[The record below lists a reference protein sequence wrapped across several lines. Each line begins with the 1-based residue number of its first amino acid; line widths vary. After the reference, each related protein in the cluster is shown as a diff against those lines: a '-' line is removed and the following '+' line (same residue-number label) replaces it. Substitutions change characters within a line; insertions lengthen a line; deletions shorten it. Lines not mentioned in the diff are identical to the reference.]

1 MSKDRRLGKGLAAL
15 LSDSIEATAGDGNA
29 TGPKVPSTTADC
41 PKTSFGFTVLAVS
54 EIDDN
59 PYQPRRHFEEEQLAA
74 LSQSLKQHDLL
85 QPIVVRPKGVRYE
98 LISGERRLRAAIMA
112 GWKTIPAQVREA
124 SDRETAEL
132 AIIENLQ
139 RKDLNALEKAD
150 SFKRYLDEHSCS
162 HNELAKRLSV
172 DRSTVA
178 NLIRLLE
185 LPEPVKQSLTN
196 NLITAGH
203 ARALLPLVTAAE
215 QIKLCEKIVRKSL
228 SVRAVETIVQDS
240 LFDAEDGAGKSSG
253 GGRKVKRRV
262 GGSNP
267 FQIARLE
274 QELKQ
279 ALGTKV
285 DIREKAGGKG
295 KIVIHFNNHDE
306 FQRLLTQLANRAAE
320 QRRVG

>member
-1 MSKDRRLGKGLAAL
+1 VSKDRRLGKGLAAL

-203 ARALLPLVTAAE
+203 ARALLPLVTTAE

>member
-15 LSDSIEATAGDGNA
+15 LSDSIEATAEDGNA
-29 TGPKVPSTTADC
+29 TDPKVPSTTTDC
-41 PKTSFGFTVLAVS
+41 PKNTFGFTVLAVS

-59 PYQPRRHFEEEQLAA
+59 PYQPRRHFEEEQLAS

>member
-15 LSDSIEATAGDGNA
+15 LSDSIEATVGDGNA

-203 ARALLPLVTAAE
+203 ARALLPLVTTAE

-240 LFDAEDGAGKSSG
+240 LFDADDGAGKSSG

-295 KIVIHFNNHDE
+295 KIVVHFNNHDE

>member
-1 MSKDRRLGKGLAAL
+1 MTKDRRLGKGLAAL
-15 LSDSIEATAGDGNA
+15 LGDAIESTAGDASGTDPQQTPAA
-29 TGPKVPSTTADC
+29 TDTPKSPS
-41 PKTSFGFTVLAVS
+41 GFTVLAVS
-54 EIDDN
+54 EIDNN
-59 PYQPRRHFEEEQLAA
+59 PYQPRRYFDEEQLAA

-85 QPIVVRPKGVRYE
+85 QPIVVRPKGTRYE

-112 GWKTIPAQVREA
+112 GWKTIAAQVREA

-150 SFKRYLDEHSCS
+150 SFKRYLDEHGCS
-162 HNELAKRLSV
+162 HSELAKRLSI

-215 QIKLCEKIVRKSL
+215 QIKLCEKIVRKVL
-228 SVRAVETIVQDS
+228 SVRAVEQIVQDS
-240 LFDAEDGAGKSSG
+240 LFDAGDDTGTTNG
-253 GGRKVKRRV
+253 GGTKVKPV
-262 GGSNP
+262 TGGSNP

-295 KIVIHFNNHDE
+295 KIVIHFNNRDE
-306 FQRLLTQLANRAAE
+306 FQRLLAQLDNRE
-320 QRRVG
+320 TELRRAG

>member
-1 MSKDRRLGKGLAAL
+1 VSKDRRLGKGLAAL

-203 ARALLPLVTAAE
+203 ARALLPLVTTAE

-295 KIVIHFNNHDE
+295 KIVVHFNNHDE

>member
-1 MSKDRRLGKGLAAL
+1 MTKDRRLGKGLAAL
-15 LSDSIEATAGDGNA
+15 LGDAIESTAVDASDSDPAQTPSATD
-29 TGPKVPSTTADC
+29 TPKSPS
-41 PKTSFGFTVLAVS
+41 GFTVLAVS
-54 EIDDN
+54 EIDNN
-59 PYQPRRHFEEEQLAA
+59 PYQPRRYFDEEQLVA

-85 QPIVVRPKGVRYE
+85 QPIVVRPKGARYE

-112 GWKTIPAQVREA
+112 GWKTIAAQVREA

-150 SFKRYLDEHSCS
+150 SFKRYLDEHDCS
-162 HNELAKRLSV
+162 HSELAKRLSI

-185 LPEPVKQSLTN
+185 LPNPVKQSLTN

-203 ARALLPLVTAAE
+203 ARALLPLVTADE
-215 QIKLCEKIVRKSL
+215 QIKLCEKIVRKVL
-228 SVRAVETIVQDS
+228 SVRAVEQIVQDS
-240 LFDAEDGAGKSSG
+240 LFDAGDESKTTSG
-253 GGRKVKRRV
+253 GGNKVNPV
-262 GGSNP
+262 SGGSNP

-285 DIREKAGGKG
+285 DIREKAGGNG
-295 KIVIHFNNHDE
+295 KIVIHFNNRDE
-306 FQRLLTQLANRAAE
+306 FQRLLEQLDNRE
-320 QRRVG
+320 TGQRRAG

>member
-1 MSKDRRLGKGLAAL
+1 VTKDRRLGKGLAAL
-15 LSDSIEATAGDGNA
+15 LGDSIESTAGDASGSEPA
-29 TGPKVPSTTADC
+29 
-41 PKTSFGFTVLAVS
+41 KTSTAIDTPKSPSGFTVLAVS
-54 EIDDN
+54 EIDNN
-59 PYQPRRHFEEEQLAA
+59 PYQPRRYFDEEQLTA

-85 QPIVVRPKGVRYE
+85 QPIVVRPKGKRYE
-98 LISGERRLRAAIMA
+98 LISGERRLRAAVMA
-112 GWKTIPAQVREA
+112 GWKTIAAQVREA

-150 SFKRYLDEHSCS
+150 SFKRYLDEHRCS
-162 HNELAKRLSV
+162 HSELAQRLSV

-185 LPEPVKQSLTN
+185 LPEPVKQSLVN

-203 ARALLPLVTAAE
+203 ARALLPLVTAVE
-215 QIKLCEKIVRKSL
+215 QIKLCEKIVRKAL
-228 SVRAVETIVQDS
+228 SVRAVEQIVQDS
-240 LFDAEDGAGKSSG
+240 LFDAGDAPSKQSG
-253 GGRKVKRRV
+253 GGRQGKRGV
-262 GGSNP
+262 GGSNR

-285 DIREKAGGKG
+285 DIREKTGGKG

-306 FQRLLTQLANRAAE
+306 FQRLLTQLANRAHE

>member
-15 LSDSIEATAGDGNA
+15 LSDSIEATVGDGNA
-29 TGPKVPSTTADC
+29 TGPKVTSTTADC

-139 RKDLNALEKAD
+139 RKDLNALDKAD

-203 ARALLPLVTAAE
+203 ARALLPLVTTAE

-240 LFDAEDGAGKSSG
+240 LFDADDGAGKSSG

-295 KIVIHFNNHDE
+295 KIVVHFNNHDE

>member
-15 LSDSIEATAGDGNA
+15 LSDSIEATVGDGNA
-29 TGPKVPSTTADC
+29 TGPKVTSTTADC

-203 ARALLPLVTAAE
+203 ARALLPLVTTAE

-240 LFDAEDGAGKSSG
+240 LFDADDGAGKSSG

-295 KIVIHFNNHDE
+295 KIVVHFNNHDE

>member
-1 MSKDRRLGKGLAAL
+1 MAKDRRLGKGLAAL
-15 LSDSIEATAGDGNA
+15 LGDSIESTAGDASGTVRAKISAA
-29 TGPKVPSTTADC
+29 TDTPKSPS
-41 PKTSFGFTVLAVS
+41 GFTVLAVS

-59 PYQPRRHFEEEQLAA
+59 PYQPRRHFDEEELAA

-85 QPIVVRPKGVRYE
+85 QPIVVRPKGTRYE

-112 GWKTIPAQVREA
+112 GWKTIAAQVREA

-139 RKDLNALEKAD
+139 RKDLNALEKAA
-150 SFKRYLDEHSCS
+150 SFKRYLDEHRCS
-162 HNELAKRLSV
+162 HSELAKRLSV

-185 LPEPVKQSLTN
+185 LPDAVKQSLAN

-215 QIKLCEKIVRKSL
+215 QIKLCEKIVRKAL
-228 SVRAVETIVQDS
+228 SVRAVEQIVQDS
-240 LFDAEDGAGKSSG
+240 LFDAADATGKSTG
-253 GGRKVKRRV
+253 GGRKVKRGD

-285 DIREKAGGKG
+285 DIREQVGGKG
-295 KIVIHFNNHDE
+295 KIVIQFNNHDE
-306 FQRLLTQLANRAAE
+306 FQRLLTQLANRETE

>member
-1 MSKDRRLGKGLAAL
+1 MTKDRRLGKGLAAL
-15 LSDSIEATAGDGNA
+15 LGDAIESTAVDASDSDPAQTPSATD
-29 TGPKVPSTTADC
+29 TPKSPS
-41 PKTSFGFTVLAVS
+41 GFTVLAVS
-54 EIDDN
+54 EIDNN
-59 PYQPRRHFEEEQLAA
+59 PYQPRRYFDEEQLVA

-85 QPIVVRPKGVRYE
+85 QPIVVRPKGARYE

-112 GWKTIPAQVREA
+112 GWKTIAAQVREA

-150 SFKRYLDEHSCS
+150 SFKRYLDEHDCS
-162 HNELAKRLSV
+162 HSELAKRLSI

-185 LPEPVKQSLTN
+185 LPDPVKQSLTN

-215 QIKLCEKIVRKSL
+215 QIKLCEKIVRKVL
-228 SVRAVETIVQDS
+228 SVRAVEQIVQDS
-240 LFDAEDGAGKSSG
+240 LFDAGDESKTTSG
-253 GGRKVKRRV
+253 GGNKVNPV
-262 GGSNP
+262 SGGSNP

-295 KIVIHFNNHDE
+295 KIVIHFNNRDE
-306 FQRLLTQLANRAAE
+306 FQRLLEQLDNRE
-320 QRRVG
+320 TGQRCAG

>member
-203 ARALLPLVTAAE
+203 ARALLPLVTTAE

>member
-1 MSKDRRLGKGLAAL
+1 MTKDRRLGKGLAAL
-15 LSDSIEATAGDGNA
+15 LGDAIESTAGDASGTDPLQTPAA
-29 TGPKVPSTTADC
+29 TDTPKSPS
-41 PKTSFGFTVLAVS
+41 GFTVLAVS
-54 EIDDN
+54 EIDNN
-59 PYQPRRHFEEEQLAA
+59 PYQPRRYFDEQQLAA

-85 QPIVVRPKGVRYE
+85 QPIVVRPKGARYE

-112 GWKTIPAQVREA
+112 GWKTIAAQVREA

-150 SFKRYLDEHSCS
+150 SFKRYLDEHGCS
-162 HNELAKRLSV
+162 HSELAKRLSI

-185 LPEPVKQSLTN
+185 LPEPVKQSLIN

-215 QIKLCEKIVRKSL
+215 QIKLCEKIVRKVL
-228 SVRAVETIVQDS
+228 SVRAVEQIVQDS
-240 LFDAEDGAGKSSG
+240 LFDAGDAPGTTSG
-253 GGRKVKRRV
+253 GGTKVKPV
-262 GGSNP
+262 TGGSNP

-295 KIVIHFNNHDE
+295 KIVIHFNNRDE
-306 FQRLLTQLANRAAE
+306 FQRLLAQLDNRE
-320 QRRVG
+320 NEHRRAG

>member
-1 MSKDRRLGKGLAAL
+1 MAKDRRLGKGLAAL
-15 LSDSIEATAGDGNA
+15 LGDSIESTAGDASGTDPANTSAA
-29 TGPKVPSTTADC
+29 TDTPKSPS
-41 PKTSFGFTVLAVS
+41 GFIVLAVS

-59 PYQPRRHFEEEQLAA
+59 PYQPRRHFDEEQLAA

-85 QPIVVRPKGVRYE
+85 QPIVVRPKGARYE

-112 GWKTIPAQVREA
+112 GWKTIAAQVREA

-132 AIIENLQ
+132 SIIENLQ

-150 SFKRYLDEHSCS
+150 SFKRYLDEHGCS
-162 HNELAKRLSV
+162 HSELAKRLNI

-185 LPEPVKQSLTN
+185 LPDPVKQSLAN
-196 NLITAGH
+196 SLITAGH
-203 ARALLPLVTAAE
+203 ARALLPLVTPVE
-215 QIKLCEKIVRKSL
+215 QIKLCEKIVRKAL
-228 SVRAVETIVQDS
+228 SVRAVEQIVQDS
-240 LFDAEDGAGKSSG
+240 LFDAEDATGKSSG
-253 GGRKVKRRV
+253 GGRKVNR
-262 GGSNP
+262 GAGQSNP

-285 DIREKAGGKG
+285 DIREKTGGKG

-306 FQRLLTQLANRAAE
+306 FQRLLTQLANRATE

>member
-1 MSKDRRLGKGLAAL
+1 MTKDRRLGKGLAAL
-15 LSDSIEATAGDGNA
+15 LGDAIESTAGDASGTDPLQTPTA
-29 TGPKVPSTTADC
+29 TDTPKSPS
-41 PKTSFGFTVLAVS
+41 GFTVLAVS
-54 EIDDN
+54 EIDNN
-59 PYQPRRHFEEEQLAA
+59 PYQPRRYFDEEQLAA
-74 LSQSLKQHDLL
+74 LSQSLKQHNLL
-85 QPIVVRPKGVRYE
+85 QPIVVRPKGARYE

-112 GWKTIPAQVREA
+112 GWKTIAAQVREA

-150 SFKRYLDEHSCS
+150 SFKRYLDEHGCS
-162 HNELAKRLSV
+162 HSELAKRLSI

-215 QIKLCEKIVRKSL
+215 QIKLCEKIVRKVL
-228 SVRAVETIVQDS
+228 SVRAVEQIVQDS
-240 LFDAEDGAGKSSG
+240 LFDAGDDTGTTSG
-253 GGRKVKRRV
+253 GGTKVKPV
-262 GGSNP
+262 TGGSNP

-295 KIVIHFNNHDE
+295 KIVIHFNNRDE
-306 FQRLLTQLANRAAE
+306 FQRLLAQLDNRE
-320 QRRVG
+320 SEHRRAG

>member
-1 MSKDRRLGKGLAAL
+1 MTKDRRLGKGLAAL
-15 LSDSIEATAGDGNA
+15 LGDSIEATAGDVSSLEP
-29 TGPKVPSTTADC
+29 TETTAATDT
-41 PKTSFGFTVLAVS
+41 PKSPSGFTVLAVS

-59 PYQPRRHFEEEQLAA
+59 PYQPRRHFDEEQLVA

-85 QPIVVRPKGVRYE
+85 QPIVVRPKGTRYE

-112 GWKTIPAQVREA
+112 GWKTIAAQVREA

-162 HNELAKRLSV
+162 HSELAKRLSV

-185 LPEPVKQSLTN
+185 LPDPVKQTLAN

-203 ARALLPLVTAAE
+203 ARALLPLVTAVE

-228 SVRAVETIVQDS
+228 SVRAVEQIVQAS
-240 LFDAEDGAGKSSG
+240 LFDAEDDAGKSSS
-253 GGRKVKRRV
+253 GGRKVNRRT

-267 FQIARLE
+267 FQLARLE

-306 FQRLLTQLANRAAE
+306 FQRLLTQLSHRATE

>member
-203 ARALLPLVTAAE
+203 ARALLPLVTTAE

-240 LFDAEDGAGKSSG
+240 LFDADDGAGKSSG

-295 KIVIHFNNHDE
+295 KIVVHFNNHDE

>member
-1 MSKDRRLGKGLAAL
+1 MTKDRRLGKGLAAL
-15 LSDSIEATAGDGNA
+15 LGDAIESTAGDASGTDPVQTPAA
-29 TGPKVPSTTADC
+29 TDAPRSPS
-41 PKTSFGFTVLAVS
+41 GFTVLAVS
-54 EIDDN
+54 EIDNN
-59 PYQPRRHFEEEQLAA
+59 PYQPRRYFDEEQLAA

-85 QPIVVRPKGVRYE
+85 QPIVVRPKGTRYE

-112 GWKTIPAQVREA
+112 GWKTIAAQVREA

-150 SFKRYLDEHSCS
+150 SFKRYLDEHGCS
-162 HNELAKRLSV
+162 HSELANRLNI

-215 QIKLCEKIVRKSL
+215 QIKLCEKIVRKVL
-228 SVRAVETIVQDS
+228 SVRAVEQIVQDS
-240 LFDAEDGAGKSSG
+240 LFDAGDD
-253 GGRKVKRRV
+253 
-262 GGSNP
+262 
-267 FQIARLE
+267 
-274 QELKQ
+274 
-279 ALGTKV
+279 T
-285 DIREKAGGKG
+285 
-295 KIVIHFNNHDE
+295 
-306 FQRLLTQLANRAAE
+306 
-320 QRRVG
+320 

>member
-1 MSKDRRLGKGLAAL
+1 MTKDRRLGKGLAAL
-15 LSDSIEATAGDGNA
+15 LGDSIESIAGDASGSEPA
-29 TGPKVPSTTADC
+29 
-41 PKTSFGFTVLAVS
+41 KTSTATDTPKSPSGFTVLAVS
-54 EIDDN
+54 EIDNN
-59 PYQPRRHFEEEQLAA
+59 PYQPRRYFDEKQLAA
-74 LSQSLKQHDLL
+74 LSQSLKQHDLI
-85 QPIVVRPKGVRYE
+85 QPIVVRPKGTRYE

-112 GWKTIPAQVREA
+112 GWKTISAQVREA

-150 SFKRYLDEHSCS
+150 SFKRYLDEHNCS
-162 HNELAKRLSV
+162 HSELAQRLSV

-185 LPEPVKQSLTN
+185 LPDPVKQSLAN

-215 QIKLCEKIVRKSL
+215 QIKLCEKIVRKGL
-228 SVRAVETIVQDS
+228 SVRAVEQIVQDS
-240 LFDAEDGAGKSSG
+240 LFDAGDATGKPSG
-253 GGRKVKRRV
+253 GGRKVKQGE

-285 DIREKAGGKG
+285 DIREQAGGKG

-306 FQRLLTQLANRAAE
+306 FQRLLAQLANRATE

>member
-203 ARALLPLVTAAE
+203 ARALLPLVTTAE

-295 KIVIHFNNHDE
+295 KIVVHFNNHDE

>member
-1 MSKDRRLGKGLAAL
+1 MAKDRRLGKGLAAL
-15 LSDSIEATAGDGNA
+15 LGDSIESTAGDASGTDPANTSAA
-29 TGPKVPSTTADC
+29 TDTPKSPS
-41 PKTSFGFTVLAVS
+41 GFTVLAVS

-59 PYQPRRHFEEEQLAA
+59 PYQPRRHFDEEQLAA

-85 QPIVVRPKGVRYE
+85 QPIVVRPKGARYE

-112 GWKTIPAQVREA
+112 GWKTIAAQVREA

-132 AIIENLQ
+132 SIIENLQ

-150 SFKRYLDEHSCS
+150 SFKRYLDEHGCS
-162 HNELAKRLSV
+162 HSELAKRLNI

-185 LPEPVKQSLTN
+185 LPDPVKQSLAN
-196 NLITAGH
+196 SLITAGH

-215 QIKLCEKIVRKSL
+215 QIKLCEKIVRKVL
-228 SVRAVETIVQDS
+228 SVRAVEQIVQDS
-240 LFDAEDGAGKSSG
+240 LFDAGDDSGTTSG
-253 GGRKVKRRV
+253 GGTTVKPV
-262 GGSNP
+262 TGGSNP

-285 DIREKAGGKG
+285 DIREKADGKG
-295 KIVIHFNNHDE
+295 KIVIHFNNRDE
-306 FQRLLTQLANRAAE
+306 FQRLLTQLGNRETE
-320 QRRVG
+320 QRRAG

>member
-1 MSKDRRLGKGLAAL
+1 
-15 LSDSIEATAGDGNA
+15 
-29 TGPKVPSTTADC
+29 
-41 PKTSFGFTVLAVS
+41 
-54 EIDDN
+54 
-59 PYQPRRHFEEEQLAA
+59 
-74 LSQSLKQHDLL
+74 
-85 QPIVVRPKGVRYE
+85 
-98 LISGERRLRAAIMA
+98 
-112 GWKTIPAQVREA
+112 
-124 SDRETAEL
+124 
-132 AIIENLQ
+132 
-139 RKDLNALEKAD
+139 
-150 SFKRYLDEHSCS
+150 
-162 HNELAKRLSV
+162 
-172 DRSTVA
+172 
-178 NLIRLLE
+178 
-185 LPEPVKQSLTN
+185 
-196 NLITAGH
+196 
-203 ARALLPLVTAAE
+203 
-215 QIKLCEKIVRKSL
+215 L

-295 KIVIHFNNHDE
+295 KIVVHFNNHDE

>member
-59 PYQPRRHFEEEQLAA
+59 PYQPRRHFEEEQLAS

-203 ARALLPLVTAAE
+203 ARALLPLVTTAE

>member
-1 MSKDRRLGKGLAAL
+1 VAKDRRLGKGLAAL
-15 LSDSIEATAGDGNA
+15 LGDSIESTAADASGTDRA
-29 TGPKVPSTTADC
+29 KTPTVTDTLKSPS
-41 PKTSFGFTVLAVS
+41 GFAVLAVS

-59 PYQPRRHFEEEQLAA
+59 PYQPRRHFDEEQLAA

-85 QPIVVRPKGVRYE
+85 QPIVVRPMGTRYE

-112 GWKTIPAQVREA
+112 GWKTIAAQVREA

-150 SFKRYLDEHSCS
+150 SFKRYLDEHRCS
-162 HNELAKRLSV
+162 HSELALRLSI

-185 LPEPVKQSLTN
+185 LPEPVKQSLVN

-203 ARALLPLVTAAE
+203 ARALLPLVTAVE
-215 QIKLCEKIVRKSL
+215 QIKLCEKIVRKAL
-228 SVRAVETIVQDS
+228 SVRAVEQIVQDS
-240 LFDAEDGAGKSSG
+240 LFDEGDAPGKQSG
-253 GGRKVKRRV
+253 GGRQGKRGV
-262 GGSNP
+262 GGSNT

-285 DIREKAGGKG
+285 DIREKAGGTG

-306 FQRLLTQLANRAAE
+306 FQRLLTQLANRANE